1 MIEKYLIVG
10 LFAALLIGLSY
21 FSARRTRQYSD
32 YNLAGRRL
40 GLPRLIGTLGA
51 AEFNTAT
58 LIGGASVAYLLWG
71 RRPVVHLVDLHRGVQ
86 RLRLHRGQALQTAG
100 DLDDPSSSNAAS
112 SDATQNPRAVA
123 SFVTLTFT
131 WIAPSTYL
139 AGLAVI
145 TSVLLGV
152 DPVVTIV
159 VITVFC
165 LVLAMAGGFMTAVS
179 FDVVAYT
186 MILILIPVLF
196 VVGYVNAGGFT
207 ALSDVYEPRYLSFEP
222 IWDLEDY
229 GFAAILTWCF
239 QNIMLYIA
247 APWYGQRV
255 FSARTEKIAYRG
267 MLANTVLITA
277 LYSLVAVTTMFS
289 RVLMPDLEQ
298 PEEALPQLINDY
310 LPAVMQGLM
319 LVMLL
324 LVGISTMV
332 AIWNSAVSIVVND
345 FIKRYFART
354 KRQLLHLASRA
365 VFIVLG
371 ISAWPLPSLSSATF
385 FWPLPMSRST
395 PLSWPSRFWRV
406 CSGSALPPRPHSA
419 HSR

>member
-1 MIEKYLIVG
+1 
-10 LFAALLIGLSY
+10 
-21 FSARRTRQYSD
+21 
-32 YNLAGRRL
+32 
-40 GLPRLIGTLGA
+40 
-51 AEFNTAT
+51 
-58 LIGGASVAYLLWG
+58 
-71 RRPVVHLVDLHRGVQ
+71 
-86 RLRLHRGQALQTAG
+86 
-100 DLDDPSSSNAAS
+100 
-112 SDATQNPRAVA
+112 
-123 SFVTLTFT
+123 
-131 WIAPSTYL
+131 
-139 AGLAVI
+139 
-145 TSVLLGV
+145 
-152 DPVVTIV
+152 
-159 VITVFC
+159 
-165 LVLAMAGGFMTAVS
+165 
-179 FDVVAYT
+179 
-186 MILILIPVLF
+186 MILILVPVLF

-239 QNIMLYIA
+239 QNIMLYVA

-345 FIKRYFART
+345 SSKVLHANEATTITFGPAVRYSSSW
-354 KRQLLHLASRA
+354 ASP
-365 VFIVLG
+365 L
-371 ISAWPLPSLSSATF
+371 WPLPSLSSATF
-385 FWPLPMSRST
+385 FWPLPMPRLHRSPGLPDSGGFVLKRFTTEAALGSLAVGNPRDSGACPVVPYHLISPVGVALSVVVGVIITFVT
-395 PLSWPSRFWRV
+395 PDRSDDPVVRRFFTQAR
-406 CSGSALPPRPHSA
+406 GEK
-419 HSR
+419 